1 MRPREITLTFHE
13 CIEAAHWVPND
24 PGVCRQGHGHSWTI
38 NVSIIGLYHPA
49 QAMLVNFRD
58 AKNIIRR
65 FDHTILNN
73 YFKLP
78 TAENLARYFAMK
90 ILRLNPNNII
100 SVKVDVAEKQDNNIA
115 TAIIDNWRF
124 R

>member
-1 MRPREITLTFHE
+1 MRLREITLTFHE
-13 CIEAAHWVPND
+13 CIEAGHWVPND
-24 PGVCRQGHGHSWTI
+24 PGVCSQRHGHSWTI
-38 NVSIIGLYHPA
+38 NVSIIGLYHPT
-49 QAMLVNFRD
+49 QGMLVNFRD
-58 AKNIIRR
+58 VKKIIRR
-65 FDHTILNN
+65 FDHTTLND

-90 ILRLNPNNII
+90 VLRLNSDSII